1 MNVNFDREME
11 KIISQLKENR
21 IKPKLLL
28 HACCAPC
35 ASSCVERLKEFFEIT
50 LYFYNPNMDSEKEYF
65 LRAEEIKKL
74 AERFSV
80 DYIIEEYEQDV
91 FYSAVTGLE
100 QEKEG
105 GARCDKCFNLRLTK
119 TAKKAKQLKADY
131 FATTLT
137 VSPLKNANLINKI
150 GVYIGKEQGV
160 EYLLSDFK
168 KKNGYIRSIEISK
181 ELNLYRQNYCGCKFS
196 KGEV

>member
-1 MNVNFDREME
+1 MNLNFDREME
-11 KIISQLKENR
+11 NVISQIKEKGV
-21 IKPKLLL
+21 KPNLLL

-35 ASSCVERLKEFFEIT
+35 ASSCVERLKEHFEIT
-50 LYFYNPNMDSEKEYF
+50 LYFYNPNMDSQNEYF

-105 GARCDKCFNLRLTK
+105 GRRCDKCFELRLMQ
-119 TAKKAKQLKADY
+119 TAKKAKEINAEY

-150 GVYIGKEQGV
+150 GVDINKEQGV
-160 EYLLSDFK
+160 EYLVSDFK

-196 KGEV
+196 KGL